1 MLWSLKLGFIYRHL
15 AFFSSSRQ
23 ADNIY
28 SFKEFRKNGGTVIRG
43 STECF
48 FSIVDSRRVYAFC
61 VENSPETM
69 EKLGLVGAIGVV
81 LLCGV
86 CLGRALLF
94 LSPPVVRR

>member
-1 MLWSLKLGFIYRHL
+1 M
-15 AFFSSSRQ
+15 
-23 ADNIY
+23 
-28 SFKEFRKNGGTVIRG
+28 
-43 STECF
+43 
-48 FSIVDSRRVYAFC
+48 YAFC

-94 LSPPVVRR
+94 LSPPVVQW

>member
-1 MLWSLKLGFIYRHL
+1 MQLDFLLDELPSKMSTISWL
-15 AFFSSSRQ
+15 
-23 ADNIY
+23 

>member
-1 MLWSLKLGFIYRHL
+1 MQLDFLLEEL
-15 AFFSSSRQ
+15 SSKMST
-23 ADNIY
+23 ISWL

>member
-1 MLWSLKLGFIYRHL
+1 MQLDFLLEEL
-15 AFFSSSRQ
+15 SSKMST
-23 ADNIY
+23 ISWL

-69 EKLGLVGAIGVV
+69 EKLGLVGATGVV
-81 LLCGV
+81 LLCSA
-86 CLGRALLF
+86 CLRRALLF